1 MEAADVGATDDIED
15 YGEGETAGSKF
26 EKVRQAAAAGQE
38 LAARAMTRRGK
49 QLLKEFQVG
58 DNATLKVPEFDRGP
72 SDARNLLVV
81 VMSKSKDLYKVGC
94 KEGSLRARYTT
105 ADLDP
110 INKNLLSVTDVPNV
124 ELPLRTAITK
134 YTGGQGY
141 ANEGLFYNSMFV

>member
-1 MEAADVGATDDIED
+1 M
-15 YGEGETAGSKF
+15 
-26 EKVRQAAAAGQE
+26 
-38 LAARAMTRRGK
+38 
-49 QLLKEFQVG
+49 G

-110 INKNLLSVTDVPNV
+110 INKNLLSVTDVPDV